1 MVGQDLGC
9 VAVARP
15 VVLHVLPV
23 GGGILA
29 LSPLP
34 GAGGAYKGD
43 LEHLSS
49 WRPAMVISLASPAEM
64 LEAGADTLGQDVQ
77 DKGTRWVHL
86 PMRPGQV
93 PDASFEDLWPTVS
106 AQARKALLG
115 GGRVMI
121 HSRSGR
127 GRSGMLALRLMIEA
141 GEAGDEAEARLEA
154 VQGGR
159 FLKYDQQHWA
169 LQAQREPVPFVRHAR
184 SG

>member
-1 MVGQDLGC
+1 MAEEELSC
-9 VAVARP
+9 VSAAEP

-34 GAGGAYKGD
+34 GAGGAYKSD
-43 LEHLSS
+43 LEHLAN
-49 WRPAMVISLASPAEM
+49 WRPAMVISLASHVEM
-64 LEAGADTLGQDVQ
+64 LEAGAKTLGQDIQ

-86 PMRPGQV
+86 PMRPGHV
-93 PDASFEDLWPTVS
+93 PEAAFKDQWPRVS
-106 AQARKALLG
+106 TQARKALLG

-141 GEAGDEAEARLEA
+141 GEAHDEAEARLEA

-159 FLKYDQQHWA
+159 FLTYEQQNWA